1 MNLNWHDFCDK
12 TGVKLQMAM
21 NNAVGEQ
28 EIRRQHEESA
38 RQTRATRGNEWSS
51 FRRRL
56 ADGGR
61 LAVKTIFWLGVLAAV
76 FNYRTQIAEFI
87 VPAAKEVLTGAQHL
101 GDHSQLKQA
110 LATPDKDLAD
120 ITH

>member
-1 MNLNWHDFCDK
+1 
-12 TGVKLQMAM
+12 MAM
-21 NNAVGEQ
+21 NNTVGEQ
-28 EIRRQHEESA
+28 EIRRQHEEST
-38 RQTRATRGNEWSS
+38 RLTRAARGKEWSS

-87 VPAAKEVLTGAQHL
+87 VPAAKDVLTGAQHL
-101 GDHSQLKQA
+101 GDHSKLQQA
-110 LATPDKDLAD
+110 LTAPDSDAAN
-120 ITH
+120 ITR